1 MKMLLKSLILSGV
14 AVLSVSSAAVARDYP
29 VSPQQA
35 RAERSWEYWNKKNA
49 DSSPARGER
58 QMSDAAANPKV
69 SQYPCGKG
77 CVYSHELGGYVQK
90 YYGRK

>member
-1 MKMLLKSLILSGV
+1 MKTLLKTLILSGV
-14 AVLSVSSAAVARDYP
+14 VAVSVSSAAVARDYP
-29 VSPQQA
+29 VSPQQQ

-49 DSSPARGER
+49 DSSPARAER
-58 QMSDAAANPKV
+58 QMSDAAATPKV

-90 YYGRK
+90 HYGNR

>member
-1 MKMLLKSLILSGV
+1 MKILLKTLILSGV
-14 AVLSVSSAAVARDYP
+14 TALSVSSAAVARDYP
-29 VSPQQA
+29 VSPKQA
-35 RAERSWEYWNKKNA
+35 LAERNWEYWNKKNA

-58 QMSDAAANPKV
+58 QISDAAASPKV

-90 YYGRK
+90 HYGNR

>member
-1 MKMLLKSLILSGV
+1 MKTLLKSLILSGV
-14 AVLSVSSAAVARDYP
+14 VAITASSAAVARDYP

-35 RAERSWEYWNKKNA
+35 RAERSGEYWNKKNT
-49 DSSPARGER
+49 DSAPVRGER

-90 YYGRK
+90 HYGNK

>member
-1 MKMLLKSLILSGV
+1 MRNLLKTVILAGV
-14 AVLSVSSAAVARDYP
+14 VASAATSAAVARDYP

-35 RAERSWEYWNKKNA
+35 RAERNWEYWNKKNA

-58 QMSDAAANPKV
+58 QMSDTSANPKV

-90 YYGRK
+90 NYGNR

>member
-1 MKMLLKSLILSGV
+1 MRNLLKTLIIAGV
-14 AVLSVSSAAVARDYP
+14 VASAATSAAVARDYP
-29 VSPQQA
+29 VSPQQQ
-35 RAERSWEYWNKKNA
+35 RAERSFEYWNKKNT

-58 QMSDAAANPKV
+58 QMSDAAASPKV

-90 YYGRK
+90 HYGNR